1 MTIDNIRLRN
11 EFVNTQVITREE
23 GKRLGVVKEILVDI
37 DQQEVVALGLRDN
50 MFSISGVPD
59 HIYITSICQ
68 IGDVILVD
76 NENAVEI
83 VDTNLYSPLI
93 NCEVV
98 TESGESLGRV
108 RDFQFDLATG
118 KVLSIIIASLGYPQ
132 IPDQILSTYEISM
145 DEVVSNGP
153 NRLIV
158 FEGAEER
165 LTQLTMGVLQRLGV
179 SQAPWE
185 KDDEDYLYSSSTTKP
200 ENQLGTGIPV
210 RNAVQVRESLIDEQW
225 NENIPGEPVS
235 FTSPK
240 QERKPIHYQE
250 HENDYE
256 ETNWEEV
263 QQEENVSQATNYKEK
278 QNKFHEEQS
287 DVWEDKSEVE
297 SYTSNPINIPDKQ
310 IEYHEEE
317 V

>member
-23 GKRLGVVKEILVDI
+23 GKKLGVVKEVLVDI
-37 DQQEVVALGLRDN
+37 DQREVVALGLRDS
-50 MFSISGVPD
+50 MFSLSGIPD

-83 VDTNLYSPLI
+83 IDTNLYSPLI
-93 NCEVV
+93 NCEVI

-132 IPDQILSTYEISM
+132 IPEQILSTYEISM

-165 LTQLTMGVLQRLGV
+165 LTQLTMGVLQRLGIG
-179 SQAPWE
+179 QPPWD
-185 KDDEDYLYSSSTTKP
+185 KGKEDYLYSSSTTRP
-200 ENQLGTGIPV
+200 ENQLGSGMPIENSFQAKNPSV
-210 RNAVQVRESLIDEQW
+210 NEQQSESILE
-225 NENIPGEPVS
+225 EAMT
-235 FTSPK
+235 FTSSEQD
-240 QERKPIHYQE
+240 QEPIHFQE
-250 HENDYE
+250 YEDDYE
-256 ETNWEEV
+256 EANWEEV
-263 QQEENVSQATNYKEK
+263 QQEEIVSQASDNKRQ
-278 QNKFHEEQS
+278 QNKFEEEQV
-287 DVWEDKSEVE
+287 DVWEDTDLD
-297 SYTSNPINIPDKQ
+297 SYTPEPVNIPQKQ
-310 IEYHEEE
+310 AEYQEEE
-317 V
+317 A